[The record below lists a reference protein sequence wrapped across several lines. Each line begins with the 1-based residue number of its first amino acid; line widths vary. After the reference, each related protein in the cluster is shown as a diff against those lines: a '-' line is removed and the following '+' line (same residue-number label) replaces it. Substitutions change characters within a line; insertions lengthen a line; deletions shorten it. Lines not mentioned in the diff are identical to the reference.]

1 MEDWR
6 EGQEIL
12 VLEGRIKVP
21 YRWAAGEVGT
31 RYLQALRDERKFL
44 GTRCPGCGI
53 VYHPP
58 RRNCPDCFA
67 ECSEWVELGSAGT
80 LETYTVVRRQHPQLA
95 SLPLPYG
102 YGVIRLDGADT
113 GFLHLLYEFE
123 EGGLATGMRVEAVFA
138 DEREGRILDV
148 RYFRPAKGV
157 S

>member
-1 MEDWR
+1 MGDWR
-6 EGQEIL
+6 EDQEL
-12 VLEGRIKVP
+12 VVMEGRIKVP
-21 YRWAAGEVGT
+21 YRWFAGEVGT
-31 RYLQALRDERKFL
+31 RYFESLRDERKFL
-44 GTRCPGCGI
+44 GTKCGACGK
-53 VYHPP
+53 VYHIP

-95 SLPLPYG
+95 PLPLPYG

-148 RYFRPAKGV
+148 RYFRPTKGV